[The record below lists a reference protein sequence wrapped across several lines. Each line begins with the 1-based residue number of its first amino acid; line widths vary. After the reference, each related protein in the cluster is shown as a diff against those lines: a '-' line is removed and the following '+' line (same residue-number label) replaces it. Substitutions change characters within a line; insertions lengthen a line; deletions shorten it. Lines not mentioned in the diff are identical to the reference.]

1 MLSSKVYK
9 RLAFEIY
16 LWPVHSSKDD
26 TKCAKITCLDAV
38 IGGHS
43 KFLLVRADCC
53 RKRLQL
59 LSCLLR
65 KALRNEPVQLGAGAA
80 VPVKIPFW
88 QASFWRY
95 SYLWSFYW
103 LCVSFRFSPQ
113 GFRPHGNASHK
124 KCAKS
129 TCLDTTIRGHSR
141 FLLVTGDCCRKR

>member
-65 KALRNEPVQLGAGAA
+65 KALRNEPVQLGTGVA
-80 VPVKIPFW
+80 VPLKIPFGKLLFGGIICLPLVFLL
-88 QASFWRY
+88 A
-95 SYLWSFYW
+95 
-103 LCVSFRFSPQ
+103 LCFLAIFPSR
-113 GFRPHGNASHK
+113 GNTPNK
-124 KCAKS
+124 KCAKM
-129 TCLDTTIRGHSR
+129 TCLDTMIGGHSK
-141 FLLVTGDCCRKR
+141 FLLGTGKFCNKR